1 MKCII
6 NRIIFLTRTAWF
18 KNQVAF
24 LIRKVYF
31 FNGAGKS
38 ILSRNTSA
46 TAGYTCEMQAANE
59 SSSSWLSCLP
69 PQGRCL
75 PSSRRLPPC
84 WRWQDPSV
92 RSLRWFPS
100 PVACHSP
107 LWIEFYRPS
116 LLLCITSCK
125 LFFLKKVSHGDCF
138 SPPCSRAASLSEPR
152 SRPEVLPSPQCT
164 RSSGARGPRLQPTCP
179 PRLSRP
185 LRGRAASSSQGFD
198 CPAPRPP
205 SELGAQLRSS
215 RTPGEAEHG
224 PGGDPTGRPPD
235 PPLQAAEGGKSP
247 RRREEF
253 LRPSPAVRRHSAGE
267 GTQCRRVPPPEGK
280 GAGGFSSPAGTNG
293 ERPVGLYGPK
303 AAGGSARLPRCCRN
317 CSLVGKAFLWCLS
330 NEGHPLE
337 PSNLPPLISTG
348 GTYSPK
354 SPNSESRRSRMCKR
368 SCPWP
373 FSTVLLWSLNTQ
385 QKRHC
390 FPYRFFSQ

>member
-1 MKCII
+1 MHWAASFKKWSTWSVEHNLRKIKFHILIEVIYYTCNRLVRQYFWTIQSPGRVDLRQPTGRRSKHIMKCII

-125 LFFLKKVSHGDCF
+125 LFFF
-138 SPPCSRAASLSEPR
+138 
-152 SRPEVLPSPQCT
+152 
-164 RSSGARGPRLQPTCP
+164 
-179 PRLSRP
+179 
-185 LRGRAASSSQGFD
+185 
-198 CPAPRPP
+198 
-205 SELGAQLRSS
+205 
-215 RTPGEAEHG
+215 
-224 PGGDPTGRPPD
+224 
-235 PPLQAAEGGKSP
+235 
-247 RRREEF
+247 
-253 LRPSPAVRRHSAGE
+253 
-267 GTQCRRVPPPEGK
+267 
-280 GAGGFSSPAGTNG
+280 
-293 ERPVGLYGPK
+293 
-303 AAGGSARLPRCCRN
+303 
-317 CSLVGKAFLWCLS
+317 
-330 NEGHPLE
+330 
-337 PSNLPPLISTG
+337 
-348 GTYSPK
+348 
-354 SPNSESRRSRMCKR
+354 
-368 SCPWP
+368 
-373 FSTVLLWSLNTQ
+373 
-385 QKRHC
+385 
-390 FPYRFFSQ
+390 